1 MSRIP
6 KILLGLIVIAGFAAV
21 AHAQSKRPITFE
33 DMMKLKRLSDP
44 VISPD
49 GKWVMYTA
57 MDVDL
62 EGNTKRNHLWL
73 VPRAGGDAKQITS
86 SAPGESRGRFSPD
99 GKRVLFISA
108 RDGGSQ
114 IWLQDFDSS
123 NGALSGE
130 AKRLTNIPSEADGA
144 SWSPDGKN
152 IVLISEVY
160 PDCPTT
166 PEEQAKCTT
175 QRDTAIATNKAK
187 GVVYNRLFFRHW
199 SSYSHFK
206 RTHLY

>member
-21 AHAQSKRPITFE
+21 AHAQTKRPITFE
-33 DMMKLKRLSDP
+33 DMMKLKRVSDP

-49 GKWVMYTA
+49 GKWVMYSA

-62 EGNTKRNHLWL
+62 DANTKRNHLWL
-73 VPRAGGDAKQITS
+73 VPLAGGDAKQITN

-99 GKRVLFISA
+99 GKRILFISA

-114 IWLQDFDSS
+114 VWLQDFDSG
-123 NGALSGE
+123 NGALSGD
-130 AKRLTNIPSEADGA
+130 ARRLTNISSEADGA

-152 IVLISEVY
+152 IVFISEVY
-160 PDCPTT
+160 PDCEDNPA
-166 PEEQAKCTT
+166 QADQCNA
-175 QRDTAIATNKAK
+175 QHDAAVAGNKAK
-187 GVVYNRLFFRHW
+187 GIV
-199 SSYSHFK
+199 
-206 RTHLY
+206 